1 MLSGIQ
7 LLNIIKQTGKML
19 SELAAN
25 VTIYPQKLVNIRV
38 SDKYGAME
46 VPAIKKI
53 IDDVEAKLGDEGRI
67 LVRVLWYRTF
77 ITHYGRSANG

>member
-1 MLSGIQ
+1 MNTTGDGMLSGIQ

-46 VPAIKKI
+46 VPAIKKN
-53 IDDVEAKLGDEGRI
+53 
-67 LVRVLWYRTF
+67 Y
-77 ITHYGRSANG
+77 